1 MDRNHKTRRLNVSR
15 WEKVAAQQA
24 SPPRDG
30 ASSKRHISR
39 RALAPGSR
47 RVVFSIRSNRPRL
60 QSAASAMRLM
70 VVVAALSGAAT
81 SSGLRPPSPRGRR
94 VAGPLTLGLALPLML
109 LLLLAGCGRD
119 EDLDA
124 VYGKSS
130 GVIGGNSVNGTA
142 VLAELFTQ
150 QGHTVIGRRYLTP
163 TVQESADTIV
173 WAPND
178 RHPPSDEVIEW
189 FDDWLWN
196 EPNRK
201 LIYIGRDYDAA
212 VTYWEKVIPGAP
224 AEQQAEMRRRLNAA
238 KARDSSMHGGR
249 TRDTCDWFELDG
261 ALTGR
266 QVVSMQGAWSQGID
280 ASQVDIVIRDRLA
293 PNPVF
298 LDEVLLSSEGDAVV
312 SRYSEPHWAENSDA
326 IFIVNGSF
334 LLNLPLV
341 NHEHRKLAGKLVD
354 EVGGPSGTVVFLESG
369 AGGPQV
375 LDRDPS
381 TKIPTGLEQFTVW
394 PQNIVLLHLAAAGII
409 FCFARWPIFGRAK
422 RPPRSQAADFGQH
435 VAAVGELLEATGD
448 HDFAKSRH
456 AQYHQTM
463 HQSSFG
469 VTRDA
474 PRPPRPPD
482 ESSDSS

>member
-1 MDRNHKTRRLNVSR
+1 MMYRKLKTRRLNFSR
-15 WEKVAAQQA
+15 WGTAAAQQE
-24 SPPRDG
+24 SPPREG
-30 ASSKRHISR
+30 ASSEWYISR
-39 RALAPGSR
+39 RALAPGLC
-47 RVVFSIRSNRPRL
+47 RVAFSIRNNRLRL
-60 QSAASAMRLM
+60 QPAASAVRLM
-70 VVVAALSGAAT
+70 AVAAARSGVAA
-81 SSGLRPPSPRGRR
+81 SSGLRSPSPRGRR
-94 VAGPLTLGLALPLML
+94 IAGPLNRGLALPLVL
-109 LLLLAGCGRD
+109 LVLLAGCGRD

-189 FDDWLWN
+189 FDDWLWS

-238 KARDSSMHGGR
+238 KARDRSMHGGGN
-249 TRDTCDWFELDG
+249 RDTCDWFELDG

-266 QVVSMQGAWSQGID
+266 QVASMQGAWSQGVD
-280 ASQVDIVIRDRLA
+280 ASQVDIVIRDRLV

-298 LDEVLLSSEGDAVV
+298 LDEVLLSSEGDALV
-312 SRYSEPHWAENSDA
+312 SRYAEPHWAENSDA

-354 EVGGPSGTVVFLESG
+354 DVDNVGGAGGSGGTVVFLESG
-369 AGGPQV
+369 AGGPEV

-435 VAAVGELLEATGD
+435 VAAVGELLEATG
-448 HDFAKSRH
+448 
-456 AQYHQTM
+456 
-463 HQSSFG
+463 
-469 VTRDA
+469 
-474 PRPPRPPD
+474 
-482 ESSDSS
+482 

>member
-1 MDRNHKTRRLNVSR
+1 MIVRKLKTWRLNFSR
-15 WEKVAAQQA
+15 GGTVAALQVEAQRA
-24 SPPRDG
+24 G
-30 ASSKRHISR
+30 APGEWNISR

-47 RVVFSIRSNRPRL
+47 RVECSIRTPCPRL
-60 QSAASAMRLM
+60 QPVASAVRLM
-70 VVVAALSGAAT
+70 LLLAALSRGKP
-81 SSGLRPPSPRGRR
+81 SSVIRLPFRQEGKVAGLRTI
-94 VAGPLTLGLALPLML
+94 ALALPLL
-109 LLLLAGCGRD
+109 LLVLLAGCGRD

-130 GVIGGNSVNGTA
+130 GVIGGKSVNGTA
-142 VLAELFTQ
+142 VLADLFDQ

-163 TVQESADTIV
+163 TVQETADTII

-178 RHPPSDEVIEW
+178 REPPSDEVIEW
-189 FDDWLWN
+189 FDDWLWS

-212 VTYWEKVIPGAP
+212 VTYWEKVLPGAP

-238 KARDSSMHGGR
+238 KVRDSVMHRGR
-249 TRDTCDWFELDG
+249 NRDECDWFELDD

-266 QVVSMQGAWSQGID
+266 QVVSMQGEWAKGVD
-280 ASQVDIVIRDRLA
+280 ASQVDIVIRDRLT

-298 LDEVLLSSEGDAVV
+298 LDEVLLSSEGEAVV
-312 SRYSEPHWAENSDA
+312 SRYSEPHWADDSDA
-326 IFIVNGSF
+326 LFIVNGSF

-341 NHEHRKLAGKLVD
+341 NHEHRKLADKLVD
-354 EVGGPSGTVVFLESG
+354 EVGGSGGTVVFLESG
-369 AGGPQV
+369 AGGPEV

-394 PQNIVLLHLAAAGII
+394 PQNIILLHLAAAGII

-448 HDFAKSRH
+448 YEFAKSRH

-463 HQSSFG
+463 HQPSS
-469 VTRDA
+469 
-474 PRPPRPPD
+474 
-482 ESSDSS
+482 SSNRNTP